1 MLPHADSARRA
12 SPNGDYAVGLMRAFG
27 GAILFAFP
35 LLMTMEMWWLGFY
48 IDMSRLLLFLLL
60 NGAVLIGLAYFAG
73 FEKTDDLLDSAMDA
87 FAAYAVGVLASAAA
101 LALFG
106 IIGPG
111 MPAGEIIGKI
121 AIQSV
126 PASIGAIVARKQ
138 FGTGGDDDD
147 QDEKERRAGYA
158 GQLFLML
165 AGALFLAFN
174 VAPTEEM
181 MLIAFKMTPW
191 HGLATVVVSV
201 LMLHAFVYSVGFSGQ
216 ERGGGAGF
224 LSTFLPYSLAGYGV
238 ALLVSLYALWTFGRT
253 DGADLAQIAMMTA
266 VLGLP
271 AALGAALARL
281 IV

>member
-1 MLPHADSARRA
+1 
-12 SPNGDYAVGLMRAFG
+12 MRAFG